1 MPHIAIVHTEEQSQV
16 FNPFCT
22 ALSISNTR
30 LIITDTK
37 RQAKLSQPL
46 YFSLYFLCFTE
57 FEDIEVHSRKVF
69 NIPKEKATA
78 LKDSE
83 EPIGPMVR

>member
-1 MPHIAIVHTEEQSQV
+1 MPHIAIVHTEAQSQV

-69 NIPKEKATA
+69 NIPKEKANA